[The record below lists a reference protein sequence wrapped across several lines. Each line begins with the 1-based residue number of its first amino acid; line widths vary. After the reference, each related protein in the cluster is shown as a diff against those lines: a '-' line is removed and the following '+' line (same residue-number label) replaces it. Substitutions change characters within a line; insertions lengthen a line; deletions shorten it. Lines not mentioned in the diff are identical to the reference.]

1 MIKILT
7 IIKIIIRKISVQL
20 IIFIS
25 NFSPKLNIINY
36 LFNLLK
42 KLSFEAIYFAKYSD
56 KEKIL
61 RYLKKKQEIYQKEI
75 DEKYSN
81 HPIND
86 NMGSVLEDLNYSGI
100 SEKLKIEIYDKEI
113 TEFVENM
120 NSSHYY
126 DNHVPTKD
134 TKKNLNTKP
143 QGAYKSYDYN
153 TQLNNQTLLRLCCEP
168 SIVKIAEKYLGVAPR
183 IYSINTFNTIPGQKA
198 FTHDFHRDIDNLKWL
213 VVFIYWT
220 KTLPDDGAFEQI
232 NFTHKP
238 SKQIKNLLNK
248 DPSIYSDNFDDFY
261 KKTITY
267 GQNEDNI
274 NKIFKDEIRTV
285 YGNPGKIVA
294 CDTSA
299 LHRGTPVKS
308 ERLVTWIRYGAIESR
323 QKVLNLD
330 EILKQKIVLND
341 NNMKILRNSKYKE
354 VLSDI
359 VMQD

>member
-81 HPIND
+81 HPIKD

-120 NSSHYY
+120 
-126 DNHVPTKD
+126 
-134 TKKNLNTKP
+134 
-143 QGAYKSYDYN
+143 
-153 TQLNNQTLLRLCCEP
+153 
-168 SIVKIAEKYLGVAPR
+168 KIAYTN
-183 IYSINTFNTIPGQKA
+183 S
-198 FTHDFHRDIDNLKWL
+198 
-213 VVFIYWT
+213 
-220 KTLPDDGAFEQI
+220 
-232 NFTHKP
+232 
-238 SKQIKNLLNK
+238 
-248 DPSIYSDNFDDFY
+248 
-261 KKTITY
+261 
-267 GQNEDNI
+267 
-274 NKIFKDEIRTV
+274 FK
-285 YGNPGKIVA
+285 
-294 CDTSA
+294 
-299 LHRGTPVKS
+299 
-308 ERLVTWIRYGAIESR
+308 
-323 QKVLNLD
+323 
-330 EILKQKIVLND
+330 
-341 NNMKILRNSKYKE
+341 
-354 VLSDI
+354 
-359 VMQD
+359 